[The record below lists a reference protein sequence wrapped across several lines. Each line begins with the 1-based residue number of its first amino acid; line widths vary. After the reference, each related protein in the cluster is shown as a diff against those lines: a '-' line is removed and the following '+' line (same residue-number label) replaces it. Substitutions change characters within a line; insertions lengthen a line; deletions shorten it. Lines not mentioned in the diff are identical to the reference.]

1 VSLATSNLLIIV
13 SLLASQVHAKEI
25 STQPLTRADCDRAG
39 TAWNE
44 NANVCG
50 SAAQAAEAMPEPQVA
65 QPTPESEVADNL
77 SQPLTRLDCDRAG
90 MTWNDGAN
98 VCVADSLSQPLTR
111 LSCDR
116 AGMTWNDD
124 ANVCVADSLSQPFTR
139 LDCDR
144 AGMTWNDDANVCRAT
159 QAAEATPEPQVA
171 QPMPESEVAD
181 NLTRDDC
188 DRAGMTWNEGANVCR
203 ATQAAEAMPE
213 PQIAQP
219 MRESGGADSF
229 SQALTRLDCDRA
241 GMTWNDDAN
250 VCRAT
255 QAAEATPEPQVAQPM
270 PESEVADNSS
280 QPLMRKDCDGAGMT
294 WNDAANVCGAAAQA
308 AEAMAE
314 PQVAQPMPER
324 PDCESA
330 GMSWNDT
337 TNVCGEQSE
346 RSATQPKGANPVA
359 ATILINIDKTKQQMT
374 VFLDGVE
381 SYNWPVSTGKA
392 GYSTPSGTFTA
403 TSMNE
408 IWYSKEW
415 DNAPMPHAIFF
426 MKDGHAIH
434 GSYEVKNLGKPAS
447 HGCVRISPENAA
459 TLYALV
465 EKTGLNNTQVVLA
478 GGTGGGEAKVVTKT
492 RGKSA
497 HRQASRSSRQHRNY
511 YADTFP
517 QRPRGG
523 GFFRRLFGGL

>member
-1 VSLATSNLLIIV
+1 MSLATSNLLIIV

-50 SAAQAAEAMPEPQVA
+50 TAAQAAEAMPEPQVA
-65 QPTPESEVADNL
+65 QPTPESEVADDL

-111 LSCDR
+111 L
-116 AGMTWNDD
+116 
-124 ANVCVADSLSQPFTR
+124 
-139 LDCDR
+139 
-144 AGMTWNDDANVCRAT
+144 
-159 QAAEATPEPQVA
+159 
-171 QPMPESEVAD
+171 
-181 NLTRDDC
+181 DC
-188 DRAGMTWNEGANVCR
+188 DRAGMTWNEGANVYR

-517 QRPRGG
+517 QRPRGR

>member
-1 VSLATSNLLIIV
+1 
-13 SLLASQVHAKEI
+13 
-25 STQPLTRADCDRAG
+25 
-39 TAWNE
+39 
-44 NANVCG
+44 
-50 SAAQAAEAMPEPQVA
+50 
-65 QPTPESEVADNL
+65 
-77 SQPLTRLDCDRAG
+77 
-90 MTWNDGAN
+90 
-98 VCVADSLSQPLTR
+98 
-111 LSCDR
+111 
-116 AGMTWNDD
+116 MTWNDD
-124 ANVCVADSLSQPFTR
+124 ANVCVADSLSQPF
-139 LDCDR
+139 
-144 AGMTWNDDANVCRAT
+144 
-159 QAAEATPEPQVA
+159 
-171 QPMPESEVAD
+171 
-181 NLTRDDC
+181 
-188 DRAGMTWNEGANVCR
+188 
-203 ATQAAEAMPE
+203 
-213 PQIAQP
+213 
-219 MRESGGADSF
+219 
-229 SQALTRLDCDRA
+229 TRLDCDRA

-447 HGCVRISPENAA
+447 HGCVRISPQNAA
-459 TLYALV
+459 TLYSLV
-465 EKTGLNNTQVVLA
+465 EKTGLKNTQVVLA
-478 GGTGGGEAKVVTKT
+478 GDAPGSGAKVASKSRTGT
-492 RGKSA
+492 RYSQNT
-497 HRQASRSSRQHRNY
+497 HRSFKPRFDY
-511 YADTFP
+511 YAESFP
-517 QRPRGG
+517 QPERRG
-523 GFFRRLFGGL
+523 GFFRRLFGGP

>member
-1 VSLATSNLLIIV
+1 MRLATSNLLIIV

-50 SAAQAAEAMPEPQVA
+50 TAAQAAEAMPEPQVA
-65 QPTPESEVADNL
+65 QPTPESEVADDL

-90 MTWNDGAN
+90 MTWNDGANVCVADSLSQPLTRLDCDRAGMTWNEGANVCRATQAAEAMPEPQIAQPMRESGGADSFSQALTRLDCDRAGMTWNDDAN

-171 QPMPESEVAD
+171 QPMPESEVAES
-181 NLTRDDC
+181 LSQPPTRLNC
-188 DRAGMTWNEGANVCR
+188 DR
-203 ATQAAEAMPE
+203 
-213 PQIAQP
+213 
-219 MRESGGADSF
+219 
-229 SQALTRLDCDRA
+229 
-241 GMTWNDDAN
+241 
-250 VCRAT
+250 
-255 QAAEATPEPQVAQPM
+255 
-270 PESEVADNSS
+270 
-280 QPLMRKDCDGAGMT
+280 AGMT

-517 QRPRGG
+517 QRPRGR

>member
-1 VSLATSNLLIIV
+1 MSLATSNLLIIV

-50 SAAQAAEAMPEPQVA
+50 TAAQAAEAMPEPQVA
-65 QPTPESEVADNL
+65 QPTPESEVADDL

-124 ANVCVADSLSQPFTR
+124 ANVCVADSLSQPF
-139 LDCDR
+139 
-144 AGMTWNDDANVCRAT
+144 
-159 QAAEATPEPQVA
+159 
-171 QPMPESEVAD
+171 
-181 NLTRDDC
+181 
-188 DRAGMTWNEGANVCR
+188 
-203 ATQAAEAMPE
+203 
-213 PQIAQP
+213 
-219 MRESGGADSF
+219 
-229 SQALTRLDCDRA
+229 TRLDCDRA

-434 GSYEVKNLGKPAS
+434 GSYEVKHLGKAVS
-447 HGCVRISPENAA
+447 HGCVRISPQNAT

-465 EKTGLNNTQVVLA
+465 EKSGLKNTQVMLA
-478 GGTGGGEAKVVTKT
+478 GDTPGGEAKVA
-492 RGKSA
+492 KSA
-497 HRQASRSSRQHRNY
+497 GSRRTSQSAAASRKRHSHVASRSFGPRPYY
-511 YADTFP
+511 YAESFEAP
-517 QRPRGG
+517 QRRG
-523 GFFRRLFGGL
+523 GFFRRLFGGQ

>member
-1 VSLATSNLLIIV
+1 MSLATSNLLIIV

-50 SAAQAAEAMPEPQVA
+50 TAAQAAEAMPEPQVA
-65 QPTPESEVADNL
+65 QPTPESEVADDL

-213 PQIAQP
+213 PQI
-219 MRESGGADSF
+219 
-229 SQALTRLDCDRA
+229 
-241 GMTWNDDAN
+241 
-250 VCRAT
+250 
-255 QAAEATPEPQVAQPM
+255 AQPM